1 MLGAVRLL
9 LVLALVHGL
18 APGLAEVGEA
28 LVHWARTGH
37 AAHTA
42 ADRGDLGDQ
51 GPEHGCGVTQHRC
64 GCCVGLELL
73 PAAGAAVALGA
84 PAARGVLAGGEG
96 AAPTRAPARPFR
108 PPIA

>member
-1 MLGAVRLL
+1 VRIL

-37 AAHTA
+37 AAHSV

-51 GPEHGCGVTQHRC
+51 GPEHGCGATQHRC
-64 GCCVGLELL
+64 ACCSAQPVA
-73 PAAGAAVALGA
+73 PAAAVAIASLDPAA
-84 PAARGVLAGGEG
+84 PARHVEPDAALA
-96 AAPTRAPARPFR
+96 TRAPARPFR
-108 PPIA
+108 PPIS